1 MVFSTATFIFLFL
14 PIIILI
20 YYLSSPKIRNLVLF
34 IGSLIFYAW
43 GEPIYILIMLFSTF
57 FDYFNGLLIDYFQKN
72 NNNKKAKYILILS
85 ITVNLSILAFFK
97 YSNFF
102 IVNINNLLNLN
113 INTLNISLPI
123 GISFYTFQTLS
134 YTIDVYLSNVKAQKN
149 IINFACYVTLFPQ
162 LVAGPIVKYKD
173 VEYELENRIE
183 SFSSFSYG
191 VKRFIIGLF
200 KKVLLA
206 NNIGLI
212 YEEISLIPINN
223 ISILTSWL
231 GAIAFS
237 FQIYFDFSGY
247 SDMAIGLGAMFGFKF
262 LENFNYPYISKSISD
277 FWRRWHISLSTW
289 FKEYVYISLGGNRT
303 SKYKAIRNLL
313 IVWILT
319 GFWHGANWNFILWG
333 LYFGLILIL
342 EKYYLKNLLNKLPD
356 FILHIY
362 SLILIIIGWVMFSF
376 EDLYNLKKYLKAM
389 FSFNNILYDNTFI
402 YLFTSNIVLIIIC
415 FILSTP
421 IIKNLIK
428 KYENLSPIAYISES
442 FGLFIMFFISINYL
456 VSASYNP
463 FLYFRF

>member
-212 YEEISLIPINN
+212 YEEISLIPISN

-289 FKEYVYISLGGNRT
+289 FKEYVYIPLGGNRT

-428 KYENLSPIAYISES
+428 KYENSSPIAYISES